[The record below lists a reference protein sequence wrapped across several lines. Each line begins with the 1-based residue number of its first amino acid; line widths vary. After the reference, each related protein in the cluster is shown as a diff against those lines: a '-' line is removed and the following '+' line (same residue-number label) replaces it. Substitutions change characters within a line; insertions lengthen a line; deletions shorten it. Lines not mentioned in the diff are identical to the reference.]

1 MSEAAKRG
9 GCWWARGVT
18 DRFADG
24 DEKDSSIEE
33 AGRTR
38 SAYPRN
44 HGEQKLSNEV
54 PLCQGFGSK
63 HAFDRRWVSSLGVM
77 KFGM

>member
-1 MSEAAKRG
+1 M
-9 GCWWARGVT
+9 T

-38 SAYPRN
+38 SAFIPEKIT
-44 HGEQKLSNEV
+44 GKKKLIKR
-54 PLCQGFGSK
+54 GSLSMSGN
-63 HAFDRRWVSSLGVM
+63 FW
-77 KFGM
+77 